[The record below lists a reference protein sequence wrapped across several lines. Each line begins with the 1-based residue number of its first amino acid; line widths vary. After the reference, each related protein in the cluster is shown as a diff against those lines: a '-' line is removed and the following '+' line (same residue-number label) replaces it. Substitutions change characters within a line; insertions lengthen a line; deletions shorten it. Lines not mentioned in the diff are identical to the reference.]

1 MQQGV
6 LKTLLVYSTAF
17 ALAGAAAWA
26 VATLTA
32 IAMLET
38 PTSFATIRSI
48 LFPPLAGLAT
58 FALVFGLGTGHPM
71 RAQFWLVGL
80 ALTFTTLGLALA
92 AIWQGYTTPL
102 EALVLGVLVLFGS
115 GFFAALRGQSP
126 QSGEAKP

>member
-6 LKTLLVYSTAF
+6 LKTLFVYSIAP

-38 PTSFATIRSI
+38 PTSFATVRSI
-48 LFPPLAGLAT
+48 LVPPVAGLAT

-71 RAQFWLVGL
+71 RARFWLVGL
-80 ALTFTTLGLALA
+80 ALTFAILGLAFA
-92 AIWQGYTTPL
+92 AIWQGYTPLL
-102 EALVLGVLVLFGS
+102 EAVVLGVLVLFV
-115 GFFAALRGQSP
+115 ALRGQST